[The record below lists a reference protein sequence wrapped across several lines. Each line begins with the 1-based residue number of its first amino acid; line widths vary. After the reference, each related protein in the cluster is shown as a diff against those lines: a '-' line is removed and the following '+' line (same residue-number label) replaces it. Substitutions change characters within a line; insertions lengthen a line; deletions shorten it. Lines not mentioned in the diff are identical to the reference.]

1 MLKPIDHRCKF
12 LVLEASEKAIYNTD
26 VAIGPDQ
33 VMGLPAFLEGNH
45 WLMGKLRSKILTENK
60 GCYIGKCYLKKGK

>member
-12 LVLEASEKAIYNTD
+12 LVLEASEKAIYDTD

-33 VMGLPAFLEGNH
+33 VMGLPVFLDGNN
-45 WLMGKLRSKILTENK
+45 WLLERTEIK
-60 GCYIGKCYLKKGK
+60 DFDRK